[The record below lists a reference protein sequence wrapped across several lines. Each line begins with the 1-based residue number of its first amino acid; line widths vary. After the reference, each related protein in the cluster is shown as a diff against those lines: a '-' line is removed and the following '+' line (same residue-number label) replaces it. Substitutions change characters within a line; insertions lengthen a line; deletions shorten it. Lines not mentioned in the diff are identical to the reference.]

1 MGVVTNTA
9 EKDGKAEDNKTV
21 MKKSAKKP
29 AKLERGGRNLVLLGV
44 ISCVIAL
51 ITVTFSLLI
60 YHNSGDIYLDR
71 SRPGYLPDED
81 EVGKRDE
88 GDEEDEDYTF
98 NKSGTITL
106 EVIDEYLKHLNTEVQ
121 ATDEYP
127 DAFGPEPLSDSALG
141 I

>member
-9 EKDGKAEDNKTV
+9 EKDGKTEDSKAV

-98 NKSGTITL
+98 SKSGVITL
-106 EVIDEYLKHLNTEVQ
+106 EVIDEYLKHLNIEVQ

-127 DAFGPEPLSDSALG
+127 DAFGPEPLSDSSLG